1 METFYNNRI
10 LSILLLQCLSDKEYL
25 YLTGRCQVS
34 FSPFIFIIQLSK
46 VFSLKVKA
54 FLYKR
59 DRRCWMTFLVRAAT
73 IESHVFIY
81 SSFSPFFFFSNVFFP
96 SNNKKT
102 SNQEQSSN
110 LCCSIRDDFFF
121 VSLFICLPLMMF
133 FHDEKIHRKL

>member
-81 SSFSPFFFFSNVFFP
+81 SSFSPFFFFFQTFF
-96 SNNKKT
+96 
-102 SNQEQSSN
+102 
-110 LCCSIRDDFFF
+110 
-121 VSLFICLPLMMF
+121 SLPI
-133 FHDEKIHRKL
+133 IRKLVIRNNHQICVVASEMIFFLFPCLFVYL